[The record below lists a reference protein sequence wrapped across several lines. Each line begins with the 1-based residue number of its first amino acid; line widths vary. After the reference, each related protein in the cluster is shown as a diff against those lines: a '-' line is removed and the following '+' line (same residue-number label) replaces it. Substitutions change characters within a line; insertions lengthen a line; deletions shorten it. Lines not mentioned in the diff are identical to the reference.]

1 MIKTIAYLTAF
12 GVVVGTGCL
21 LAPPAAQA
29 ANAGAPYTNIDRSND
44 RGNDTGDSR
53 VDGLNSAQLGDNYRG
68 PVEQRATAPNP
79 SMTMAPQSGEPA
91 PPPEL
96 VPHQ

>member
-1 MIKTIAYLTAF
+1 MTKTIACLTAF
-12 GVVVGTGCL
+12 GVVFGAGYL
-21 LAPPAAQA
+21 LAPTPAQA
-29 ANAGAPYTNIDRSND
+29 ANAGAPYTNVDRSND

-53 VDGLNSAQLGDNYRG
+53 VDGLNSAQLDGNYRG
-68 PVEQRATAPNP
+68 PVEQRGTAPNP
-79 SMTMAPQSGEPA
+79 SVAMAPQSGEPP